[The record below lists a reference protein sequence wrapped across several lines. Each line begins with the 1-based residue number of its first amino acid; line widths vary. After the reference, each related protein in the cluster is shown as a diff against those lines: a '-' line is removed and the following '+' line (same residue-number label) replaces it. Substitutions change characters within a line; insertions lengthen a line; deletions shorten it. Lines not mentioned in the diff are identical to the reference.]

1 MYFDTETLTR
11 LLSDAEVQ
19 QKAAPAVAAARRRF
33 TSPLAVA
40 GTVLALKDRGLSPAE
55 LEGHV
60 TNYLDL
66 AGIELRDMPPAHRLI
81 EAATQAVNTGSS
93 GGLEA
98 VWHGACAAYYE
109 AEAFSLDNL
118 PEPGQPEP
126 EAPAEE

>member
-19 QKAAPAVAAARRRF
+19 QKAAPAIAAARRRF

-40 GTVLALKDRGLSPAE
+40 GTVLALKGRGLSPEE
-55 LEGHV
+55 LQGHV

-81 EAATQAVNTGSS
+81 DAATEAVDSDS
-93 GGLEA
+93 GDGLEA
-98 VWHGACAAYYE
+98 VWHAACAAYYE
-109 AEAFSLDNL
+109 AERFSLDDL
-118 PEPGQPEP
+118 P
-126 EAPAEE
+126 EAPEDTSAEA